1 MKLTEP
7 DLKIKCK
14 ASHLNTLLEYLR
26 EIIENHNEY
35 LETFIHNSTVRRIY
49 RHNLSTLCEK
59 VAKCVFNYININPNG
74 KEISLKLNYAERITL
89 SSVVDHY
96 PLPMEIN
103 FIEYEIKN
111 KLII

>member
-14 ASHLNTLLEYLR
+14 ADHLNTLLEYLK
-26 EIIENHNEY
+26 EIIEHHNEY
-35 LETFIHNSTVRRIY
+35 LQSFVHNSTVRRIY

-59 VAKCVFNYININPNG
+59 TAKAVFSNINLSGVKKN
-74 KEISLKLNYAERITL
+74 ITLKLSYAERITL
-89 SSVVDHY
+89 SSVVDYY
-96 PLPMEIN
+96 PLPLDIN

-111 KLII
+111 KLIL